1 MKSRDRRAERMSE
14 FVTTSMFQ
22 SNVTMG
28 ITRSDFFFCGMVVAK
43 KKLWNAGISMFRQ
56 VDVMKVVQEGT
67 QTSSKLKVVVSTK
80 RALAEAFLNLQPVI
94 VKADEDFEQTR
105 QPFQSKACQR
115 VGEMLSGWLSAVMC
129 RNLSWCCKALNY
141 VEMNTRGVGE
151 CARVG
156 DRFLAPIQRCL
167 NKWLLENV
175 VEGLRSGIQT
185 SFYTCDY
192 TTKPALTCGPMLR
205 HLTVGMQ
212 RLEEQMQ
219 MELET
224 AECQRL
230 LEVYPVADQKPVPT
244 VSPEAREARK
254 RLCRLWTSANHAVMH
269 GHCLMA
275 IHLLT
280 GREVIRSHV
289 FWRLMMKRVI
299 WGIFQQVSSHRGGT
313 EDDGEQELGLNDV
326 ALGLVSAETDDPTGL
341 AQAAT
346 TPGEVRADLS
356 YENDGSVELRT
367 TSFYEDY
374 LHRGDVEPLKS
385 MNFYVYGMYVSCV
398 HVQQLGDRITHV
410 AEFDF
415 VPHYN
420 KARFYVQ
427 VLHKTF
433 RIPYL
438 HGITPPTKE
447 KDPEMWAAVHLGLL
461 RRHHCLGSAKCG
473 HPDGVLAHV
482 RKMPRS
488 KRSRVVIGGT
498 DRRRVEDPT
507 GLLTEWRATEA
518 EMQTLA
524 KRATV
529 SGLQVQFF
537 EWF

>member
-1 MKSRDRRAERMSE
+1 MKSRNRRAERMSE
-14 FVTTSMFQ
+14 FVTSMFQ
-22 SNVTMG
+22 YNVTVG
-28 ITRSDFFFCGMVVAK
+28 ITRSEVFLFLWDGCCE

-67 QTSSKLKVVVSTK
+67 QTSPKLKVVVSTK

-356 YENDGSVELRT
+356 YENDGSVELRA

-415 VPHYN
+415 VSTLQQGTFLRAGSTQNFSDSILAWHHSTNQGERPGDVGCSSPWL
-420 KARFYVQ
+420 ASTTSLLGFCQ
-427 VLHKTF
+427 VWPSRWRSCTCTQDATVEEVSCRDWWNGSSKSRRSNRSTD
-433 RIPYL
+433 RMACYRGRDADACQTSYCI
-438 HGITPPTKE
+438 
-447 KDPEMWAAVHLGLL
+447 WAA
-461 RRHHCLGSAKCG
+461 S
-473 HPDGVLAHV
+473 
-482 RKMPRS
+482 S
-488 KRSRVVIGGT
+488 I
-498 DRRRVEDPT
+498 
-507 GLLTEWRATEA
+507 
-518 EMQTLA
+518 
-524 KRATV
+524 
-529 SGLQVQFF
+529 F
-537 EWF
+537 